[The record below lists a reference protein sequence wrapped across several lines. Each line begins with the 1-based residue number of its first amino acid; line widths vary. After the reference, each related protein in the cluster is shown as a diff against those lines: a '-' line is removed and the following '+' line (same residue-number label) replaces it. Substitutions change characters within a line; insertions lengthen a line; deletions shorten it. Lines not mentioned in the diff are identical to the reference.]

1 MTRSGRMSLESVRH
15 DLCIIKVKHRC
26 RTNSRHLLKW
36 LLILRQKGWVMGIQ
50 DKKVWSGDL
59 AATDSNYAWR
69 FPVKHEM
76 DGLLKE
82 LAAFNEGI
90 IELEKAGHTGHA
102 MDVLKANAL
111 RLAGHIDELRSFL
124 VVRKH

>member
-50 DKKVWSGDL
+50 HKKLWSGDL

-76 DGLLKE
+76 DGLLKA
-82 LAAFNEGI
+82 LAAFNDRS
-90 IELEKAGHTGHA
+90 IEMEKAGHAGHA
-102 MDVLKANAL
+102 TDVLTPMPH
-111 RLAGHIDELRSFL
+111 RLTGPI
-124 VVRKH
+124 